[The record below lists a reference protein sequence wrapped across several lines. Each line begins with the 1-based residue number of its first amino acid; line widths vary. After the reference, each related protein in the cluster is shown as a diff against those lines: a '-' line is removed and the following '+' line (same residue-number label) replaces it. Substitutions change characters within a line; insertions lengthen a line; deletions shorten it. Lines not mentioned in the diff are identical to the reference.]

1 MNQKMTSIELSAQ
14 LAQRAMDRTINLEK
28 DEIFDLSKT
37 KLQTFLQDWA
47 VFESKID
54 QRYQSIADNYTD
66 TAKMSTQMNELSQK
80 LLSLE
85 MDLTKKLDEGLKRKS
100 VRGNRGSQKSQS
112 RFKSSS
118 KLINFGGAISSR
130 NSQQSSRSLI
140 KNDSAETKELE
151 PIPEPPKIEIIEVK
165 PLEALPQVIEE
176 PAPTNIEI
184 QTSQPQPAL
193 RKTKTVR
200 QSSRRQ
206 SVRKKSII
214 TYNKALTA
222 NKLDS
227 PLKEIKEDKE
237 MPSPKQQLEPIN
249 ESELPTIQENVDMF
263 QNTDAVGSHMS
274 SDDKKVTAAV

>member
-1 MNQKMTSIELSAQ
+1 MTSIELSAQ

-118 KLINFGGAISSR
+118 KLINFGGGISSR
-130 NSQQSSRSLI
+130 NS
-140 KNDSAETKELE
+140 
-151 PIPEPPKIEIIEVK
+151 
-165 PLEALPQVIEE
+165 
-176 PAPTNIEI
+176 
-184 QTSQPQPAL
+184 
-193 RKTKTVR
+193 
-200 QSSRRQ
+200 
-206 SVRKKSII
+206 
-214 TYNKALTA
+214 
-222 NKLDS
+222 
-227 PLKEIKEDKE
+227 
-237 MPSPKQQLEPIN
+237 
-249 ESELPTIQENVDMF
+249 
-263 QNTDAVGSHMS
+263 
-274 SDDKKVTAAV
+274 